1 MSEDYVEENI
11 LLAGQISNK
20 EPIFKTI
27 AMMDHDSALAF
38 HIIDLMPKLQNNE
51 VPTNEKLKEIIRL
64 VGQINFMT
72 SCSELSKLAAIMGD
86 TRRRFSAKKL
96 KDALSNARRDPNPG
110 QP

>member
-27 AMMDHDSALAF
+27 AMMDHENAF
-38 HIIDLMPKLQNNE
+38 AYHLIDLVPKIKDMDT
-51 VPTNEKLKEIIRL
+51 TNKVKEIIKL
-64 VGQINFMT
+64 CGQVNFM
-72 SCSELSKLAAIMGD
+72 SNCSELSKLAAIMGD

-96 KDALSNARRDPNPG
+96 KESLAHARTTNTE
-110 QP
+110 